1 MRFRYP
7 ARLAQEPTKI
17 RFTLDWKYQGIHA
30 YVFWAQEKG
39 YFKAEGLDVDIDQGT
54 GSAATVTRIVS
65 GAYDA
70 GFGDMN
76 AIIQLAGTKPGEQP
90 VMVYM
95 IYNKPPFALHHQGV
109 EPDQDAQGC
118 GRAHDGDA
126 CRRLGRVSCLL
137 RSPSSTASIAS
148 KVPITN
154 MQPNLQEQML
164 LNGQVDFSAV
174 FTVTSYINL
183 IGMKVDPDKDIRWL
197 FFSDYGVDLY
207 SNGIMV
213 SQKLLKEKPKA
224 VAGLVRAL
232 NRAIIE
238 NAAAP
243 DAAIAVM
250 MKTEPLMNATL
261 GKGAA
266 GLRLQD
272 PLRDAGNRRD
282 RRRRHQG
289 GAHGEGHQ
297 APGRNLWARQHA
309 GGEGRVRP
317 QLPAAEGGAHAQAQH
332 VSGSVIAGDS
342 AVTAHRIAASWLIP
356 DAAAP
361 AVGESH
367 HYDRGR
373 PHRCR

>member
-1 MRFRYP
+1 MPLLRILG
-7 ARLAQEPTKI
+7 ALSVVAVLSLSGAVAQEPTRV

-54 GSAATVTRIVS
+54 GSSATVTRIAS
-65 GAYDA
+65 GTYDA

-95 IYNKPPFALHHQGV
+95 IYNKPPFALITKT
-109 EPDQDAQGC
+109 
-118 GRAHDGDA
+118 
-126 CRRLGRVSCLL
+126 S
-137 RSPSSTASIAS
+137 SPIKTLKDVVGHTMGTPAGGSAGQLFAPLAKINGIDAS
-148 KVPITN
+148 KVAITN
-154 MQPNLQEQML
+154 MQPNLQQML

-213 SQKLLKEKPKA
+213 SQKLLKERPKA

-238 NAAAP
+238 TAAAP
-243 DAAIAVM
+243 DAAITVM
-250 MKTEPLMNATL
+250 MKTEPLMNAALEKARLVYAFKTHVVTPETDEIGVGDIKEERMAKAIKL
-261 GKGAA
+261 LAETY
-266 GLRLQD
+266 GLAD
-272 PLRDAGNRRD
+272 
-282 RRRRHQG
+282 
-289 GAHGEGHQ
+289 
-297 APGRNLWARQHA
+297 
-309 GGEGRVRP
+309 V
-317 QLPAAEGGAHAQAQH
+317 
-332 VSGSVIAGDS
+332 
-342 AVTAHRIAASWLIP
+342 
-356 DAAAP
+356 P
-361 AVGESH
+361 AVKDVF
-367 HYDRGR
+367 DRSFLPPKEAR
-373 PHRCR
+373 MLKLNM

>member
-1 MRFRYP
+1 MPFLRVLG
-7 ARLAQEPTKI
+7 ALAIGLLLSLSGAAAQEPTKI

-39 YFKAEGLDVDIDQGT
+39 YFKAEGLDVDVDQGT
-54 GSAATVTRIVS
+54 GSAATVTRIAS
-65 GAYDA
+65 GTYDA

-95 IYNKPPFALHHQGV
+95 IYNRPPFALITK
-109 EPDQDAQGC
+109 
-118 GRAHDGDA
+118 
-126 CRRLGRVSCLL
+126 VS
-137 RSPSSTASIAS
+137 SPIKTLKDVVGHTMGTPAGGSAGQLFAPLAKINGIDPA
-148 KVPITN
+148 KVTVLN

-213 SQKLLKEKPKA
+213 SKKLLKEKPKA

-243 DAAIAVM
+243 DAAIALM
-250 MKTEPLMNATL
+250 MKTEPLMKAVLEKQRLLYTFKTHVVTPETDEIGVGDIKQDRMAKSIKL
-261 GKGAA
+261 LVETY
-266 GLRLQD
+266 GLTGTPTVVDVFDRAFL
-272 PLRDAGNRRD
+272 PPKDAR
-282 RRRRHQG
+282 
-289 GAHGEGHQ
+289 A
-297 APGRNLWARQHA
+297 LK
-309 GGEGRVRP
+309 
-317 QLPAAEGGAHAQAQH
+317 LKM
-332 VSGSVIAGDS
+332 
-342 AVTAHRIAASWLIP
+342 
-356 DAAAP
+356 
-361 AVGESH
+361 
-367 HYDRGR
+367 
-373 PHRCR
+373 

>member
-1 MRFRYP
+1 MPLLR
-7 ARLAQEPTKI
+7 RLGALAIGLVLSLAGAAAQEPTKI

-54 GSAATVTRIVS
+54 GSAATVTRIAS
-65 GAYDA
+65 GTYDA

-76 AIIQLAGTKPGEQP
+76 AIIQLAGAKPGEQP

-95 IYNKPPFALHHQGV
+95 IYNKPPFALITKTT
-109 EPDQDAQGC
+109 
-118 GRAHDGDA
+118 
-126 CRRLGRVSCLL
+126 
-137 RSPSSTASIAS
+137 SPIKTLKDVVGHTMGTPAGGSAGQLFAPLARINGIDPA
-148 KVPITN
+148 KVTILN

-174 FTVTSYINL
+174 FTVTSYVNL

-243 DAAIAVM
+243 DAAIALM
-250 MKTEPLMNATL
+250 MKTEPLMNGELEKQRLLYTFKTHIVTPETNEIGIGDIKPDRMTKAIKLLAETYGLAATPTVADVFDRAFL
-261 GKGAA
+261 PSK
-266 GLRLQD
+266 
-272 PLRDAGNRRD
+272 DARTLKLNM
-282 RRRRHQG
+282 
-289 GAHGEGHQ
+289 
-297 APGRNLWARQHA
+297 
-309 GGEGRVRP
+309 
-317 QLPAAEGGAHAQAQH
+317 
-332 VSGSVIAGDS
+332 
-342 AVTAHRIAASWLIP
+342 
-356 DAAAP
+356 
-361 AVGESH
+361 
-367 HYDRGR
+367 
-373 PHRCR
+373 

>member
-1 MRFRYP
+1 MPLLR
-7 ARLAQEPTKI
+7 RLGALAIGLVLSLAGAAAQEPTKI

-39 YFKAEGLDVDIDQGT
+39 YFKAEGLDVDVDQGT
-54 GSAATVTRIVS
+54 GSAATVTRIAS
-65 GAYDA
+65 GTYDA

-76 AIIQLAGTKPGEQP
+76 AIIQLAGAKPGEQP

-95 IYNKPPFALHHQGV
+95 IYNKPPFALITKTT
-109 EPDQDAQGC
+109 
-118 GRAHDGDA
+118 
-126 CRRLGRVSCLL
+126 
-137 RSPSSTASIAS
+137 SPIKTLKDVVGHTMGTPAGGSAGQLFAPLARINGIDPA
-148 KVPITN
+148 KVTILN

-174 FTVTSYINL
+174 FTVTSYVNL

-243 DAAIAVM
+243 DAAIALM
-250 MKTEPLMNATL
+250 MKTEPLMNGELEKQRLLYTFKTHIVTPETDEIGIGDIKPDRMTKAIKLLAETYGLAGTPTVADVFDRAFLPSKDARTL
-261 GKGAA
+261 K
-266 GLRLQD
+266 L
-272 PLRDAGNRRD
+272 NM
-282 RRRRHQG
+282 
-289 GAHGEGHQ
+289 
-297 APGRNLWARQHA
+297 
-309 GGEGRVRP
+309 
-317 QLPAAEGGAHAQAQH
+317 
-332 VSGSVIAGDS
+332 
-342 AVTAHRIAASWLIP
+342 
-356 DAAAP
+356 
-361 AVGESH
+361 
-367 HYDRGR
+367 
-373 PHRCR
+373 

>member
-1 MRFRYP
+1 MPLLR
-7 ARLAQEPTKI
+7 RLGALAIGLVLSLAGAAAQEPTKI

-39 YFKAEGLDVDIDQGT
+39 YFKAEGLDVDVDQGT
-54 GSAATVTRIVS
+54 GSAATVTRLAS
-65 GAYDA
+65 GTYDA

-95 IYNKPPFALHHQGV
+95 VYNKPPFALITKTSSPIKTLKDVVGHTMGTPAGGSAGQLFAPLARINGI
-109 EPDQDAQGC
+109 DA
-118 GRAHDGDA
+118 A
-126 CRRLGRVSCLL
+126 
-137 RSPSSTASIAS
+137 
-148 KVPITN
+148 KVTVMN

-243 DAAIAVM
+243 DAAIALM
-250 MKTEPLMNATL
+250 MKTEPLMNGELEKQRLVYTFKTHIVTPETDEIGIGDIKPDRMTKAIKLLAETYGLAGTPTVADVFDRAFLPSKDARTL
-261 GKGAA
+261 K
-266 GLRLQD
+266 L
-272 PLRDAGNRRD
+272 NM
-282 RRRRHQG
+282 
-289 GAHGEGHQ
+289 
-297 APGRNLWARQHA
+297 
-309 GGEGRVRP
+309 
-317 QLPAAEGGAHAQAQH
+317 
-332 VSGSVIAGDS
+332 
-342 AVTAHRIAASWLIP
+342 
-356 DAAAP
+356 
-361 AVGESH
+361 
-367 HYDRGR
+367 
-373 PHRCR
+373 

>member
-1 MRFRYP
+1 MPLLR
-7 ARLAQEPTKI
+7 RLGALAIGLVLSLAGAAAQEPTKI

-54 GSAATVTRIVS
+54 GSAATVTRIAS
-65 GAYDA
+65 GTYDA

-90 VMVYM
+90 VMIYM
-95 IYNKPPFALHHQGV
+95 VYNKPPFALITKT
-109 EPDQDAQGC
+109 
-118 GRAHDGDA
+118 
-126 CRRLGRVSCLL
+126 S
-137 RSPSSTASIAS
+137 SPIKTLKDVVGHTMGTPAGGSAGQLFAPLARINGIDPA
-148 KVPITN
+148 KVTVMN

-174 FTVTSYINL
+174 FTVTSYVNL

-243 DAAIAVM
+243 DAAIALM
-250 MKTEPLMNATL
+250 MKTEPLMNGELEKQRLVYTFKTHIVTPETDEIGIGDIKPDRMAKAIKLLAETYGLAGTPTVADVFDRAFLPSKDARTL
-261 GKGAA
+261 K
-266 GLRLQD
+266 L
-272 PLRDAGNRRD
+272 NM
-282 RRRRHQG
+282 
-289 GAHGEGHQ
+289 
-297 APGRNLWARQHA
+297 
-309 GGEGRVRP
+309 
-317 QLPAAEGGAHAQAQH
+317 
-332 VSGSVIAGDS
+332 
-342 AVTAHRIAASWLIP
+342 
-356 DAAAP
+356 
-361 AVGESH
+361 
-367 HYDRGR
+367 
-373 PHRCR
+373 

>member
-1 MRFRYP
+1 MPLLRIVG
-7 ARLAQEPTKI
+7 ALALGLVLAMSGAAAQELTKV

-54 GSAATVTRIVS
+54 GSAATVTRIAS

-76 AIIQLAGTKPGEQP
+76 AVIQLAGTKPGEQP

-95 IYNKPPFALHHQGV
+95 IYNKPPFALI
-109 EPDQDAQGC
+109 
-118 GRAHDGDA
+118 
-126 CRRLGRVSCLL
+126 
-137 RSPSSTASIAS
+137 TKASGPIKTLKDVVGHTMGMPAGGS
-148 KVPITN
+148 AGQLFVPLAKLNGIDPAKVAILN

-183 IGMKVDPDKDIRWL
+183 IGMKVDPDNDIRWL
-197 FFSDYGVDLY
+197 YFSDYGIDLY

-213 SQKLLKEKPKA
+213 SQKLIKEKPKA

-238 NAAAP
+238 TAAAP

-250 MKTEPLMNATL
+250 MKMEPLMNAAL
-261 GKGAA
+261 EKQ
-266 GLRLQD
+266 RL
-272 PLRDAGNRRD
+272 LYAFKLISCRRKPT
-282 RRRRHQG
+282 R
-289 GAHGEGHQ
+289 
-297 APGRNLWARQHA
+297 
-309 GGEGRVRP
+309 
-317 QLPAAEGGAHAQAQH
+317 
-332 VSGSVIAGDS
+332 S
-342 AVTAHRIAASWLIP
+342 ASATSRRIAWRRPSSCLPKLMGSRARPRSKMCST
-356 DAAAP
+356 AAFFRRKMRAC
-361 AVGESH
+361 SS
-367 HYDRGR
+367 
-373 PHRCR
+373 

>member
-1 MRFRYP
+1 MPLLR
-7 ARLAQEPTKI
+7 RLGALAIGLVLSLAGAAAQEPTKI

-54 GSAATVTRIVS
+54 GSAATVTRIAS
-65 GAYDA
+65 GTYDA

-76 AIIQLAGTKPGEQP
+76 AIIQLAGAKPGEQP

-95 IYNKPPFALHHQGV
+95 IYNKPPFALITK
-109 EPDQDAQGC
+109 AT
-118 GRAHDGDA
+118 
-126 CRRLGRVSCLL
+126 
-137 RSPSSTASIAS
+137 SPIKTLKDVVGHTMGTPAGGSAGQLFAPLARINGIDPA
-148 KVPITN
+148 KVTILN

-174 FTVTSYINL
+174 FTVTSYVNL

-243 DAAIAVM
+243 DAAIALM
-250 MKTEPLMNATL
+250 MKTEPLMNGELEKQRLLYTFKTHIVTPETDEIGIGDIKPDRMTKAIKLLAETCGLAGTPTVADVFDRAFLPSKDARTL
-261 GKGAA
+261 K
-266 GLRLQD
+266 L
-272 PLRDAGNRRD
+272 NM
-282 RRRRHQG
+282 
-289 GAHGEGHQ
+289 
-297 APGRNLWARQHA
+297 
-309 GGEGRVRP
+309 
-317 QLPAAEGGAHAQAQH
+317 
-332 VSGSVIAGDS
+332 
-342 AVTAHRIAASWLIP
+342 
-356 DAAAP
+356 
-361 AVGESH
+361 
-367 HYDRGR
+367 
-373 PHRCR
+373 

>member
-1 MRFRYP
+1 MPLLR
-7 ARLAQEPTKI
+7 RLGALAIGLVLSLAGAAAQEPTKI

-54 GSAATVTRIVS
+54 GSAATVTRIAS
-65 GAYDA
+65 GTYDA

-76 AIIQLAGTKPGEQP
+76 AIIQLAGAKPGEQP

-95 IYNKPPFALHHQGV
+95 IYNKPPFALITK
-109 EPDQDAQGC
+109 AT
-118 GRAHDGDA
+118 
-126 CRRLGRVSCLL
+126 
-137 RSPSSTASIAS
+137 SPIKTLKDVVGHTMGTPAGGSAGQLFAPLARINGIDPA
-148 KVPITN
+148 KVTILN

-174 FTVTSYINL
+174 FTVTSYVNL

-243 DAAIAVM
+243 DAAIALM
-250 MKTEPLMNATL
+250 MKIEPLMNGELEKQRLVYTFKTHIATPETDEIGIGDIKPDRMTKAIKL
-261 GKGAA
+261 LAETYGLA
-266 GLRLQD
+266 GTPTVADVFDRAFL
-272 PLRDAGNRRD
+272 PSKDARTLKLNM
-282 RRRRHQG
+282 
-289 GAHGEGHQ
+289 
-297 APGRNLWARQHA
+297 
-309 GGEGRVRP
+309 
-317 QLPAAEGGAHAQAQH
+317 
-332 VSGSVIAGDS
+332 
-342 AVTAHRIAASWLIP
+342 
-356 DAAAP
+356 
-361 AVGESH
+361 
-367 HYDRGR
+367 
-373 PHRCR
+373 